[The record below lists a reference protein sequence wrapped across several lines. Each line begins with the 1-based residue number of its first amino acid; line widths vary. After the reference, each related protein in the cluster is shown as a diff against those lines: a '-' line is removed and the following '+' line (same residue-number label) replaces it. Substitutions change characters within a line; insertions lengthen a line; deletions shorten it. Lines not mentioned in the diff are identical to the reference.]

1 MIADM
6 IRAGVDPDLVERV
19 ALEMV
24 ETARHGLPA
33 RTSRQD
39 RNARY
44 YERCKQ
50 RLKASEST
58 ESVLNKTEQDAK
70 VSSSPPPKI
79 TNQTPSTPS
88 SKPKPS
94 ARRSS
99 LAEDAQPTAA
109 DGKEALRA
117 GLSTA
122 DFRSEWRAFRDHH
135 RSKGN
140 LMADWSAAW
149 RTWLRNSKRF
159 TPASRASP
167 TNRRPT
173 VAERYAALISDPL
186 DPNDDQSSHDGPTID
201 GTLASG
207 PDESGGRYETAGA
220 AEPPGTN
227 PGRSMAATGYS
238 AGYG

>member
-1 MIADM
+1 MSVTSA
-6 IRAGVDPDLVERV
+6 IRELLAKGFTIEQALDAAEAFEPKTPTRSSGAIRQQRYRDRLVAERNGV
-19 ALEMV
+19 
-24 ETARHGLPA
+24 
-33 RTSRQD
+33 TSD
-39 RNARY
+39 VT
-44 YERCKQ
+44 
-50 RLKASEST
+50 S
-58 ESVLNKTEQDAK
+58 DGM